1 MKSDPKTVTLRRTY
15 LVYFLVL
22 VFGIA
27 IITKTILVQT
37 KDSKQYKE
45 LAKQKEY
52 QQEPL
57 KANRGNIFAA
67 NGDLMATTVPIYH
80 TYFDSRVV
88 ADSIFN
94 KGIDSLCIQL
104 ADLFPKRNAEQW
116 KHYIMDARINKRQ
129 CTIARNVSLA
139 NFRKMQNFPI
149 FNAGIYTGGLAK
161 DEETKRIRPYNDLAG
176 CIVGFVNT
184 IDGKT
189 SYGGLEA
196 TYNEY
201 LKGQD
206 GHRLVRRI
214 HHWGSIPV
222 ESEDNVDP
230 KDGADIVTT
239 IDVKLQDIVESA
251 LHNTMTTHKAQQG
264 CAILMDVET
273 GYIRAIAN
281 LQRND
286 ETGEY
291 EETYNFALSARY
303 EPGSVFKIASMIVLL
318 NNHPEIELDD
328 KVNIGTGPIKFSNRV
343 MRDDHSFAK
352 SGICTV
358 QEVIEQSSNKGTA
371 VLITKNFITH
381 PEKYVDGLYDLG
393 LNKKIGTGFAS
404 EISPYI
410 KHPND
415 KDKQGRKVWSNVS
428 LPWMSIGYEVNVTP
442 LQLITL
448 YNAIANGG
456 KMMKPQ
462 FVTEVRNGNQII
474 EKNEP
479 IVLNPQ
485 IASAESIGKLQT
497 MLEGVTVRGTARRQ
511 FEGCSFP
518 VAGKTGTA
526 QYCDPKL
533 KYKYREPNVPHKL
546 YNTTFVGYF
555 PADKPKYSCIVV
567 VSRARGPRWAAGSVS
582 APGFREIAEKVYAHH
597 YGILDDNSKSEKG
610 NISYTS
616 PVIMKNDQTHT
627 FLEGTNQSYV
637 DISND
642 TEWVTVESNAE
653 GVKLI
658 NDAIITRDIVP
669 NVVGMSVTD
678 AVYLLEGMGIETRFN
693 GQGIVTEQSLQAG
706 DSIKGKCV
714 MNLKLAMK

>member
-1 MKSDPKTVTLRRTY
+1 
-15 LVYFLVL
+15 
-22 VFGIA
+22 
-27 IITKTILVQT
+27 
-37 KDSKQYKE
+37 
-45 LAKQKEY
+45 
-52 QQEPL
+52 
-57 KANRGNIFAA
+57 
-67 NGDLMATTVPIYH
+67 
-80 TYFDSRVV
+80 
-88 ADSIFN
+88 
-94 KGIDSLCIQL
+94 
-104 ADLFPKRNAEQW
+104 
-116 KHYIMDARINKRQ
+116 
-129 CTIARNVSLA
+129 
-139 NFRKMQNFPI
+139 
-149 FNAGIYTGGLAK
+149 
-161 DEETKRIRPYNDLAG
+161 
-176 CIVGFVNT
+176 
-184 IDGKT
+184 
-189 SYGGLEA
+189 
-196 TYNEY
+196 
-201 LKGQD
+201 
-206 GHRLVRRI
+206 
-214 HHWGSIPV
+214 
-222 ESEDNVDP
+222 
-230 KDGADIVTT
+230 
-239 IDVKLQDIVESA
+239 
-251 LHNTMTTHKAQQG
+251 
-264 CAILMDVET
+264 
-273 GYIRAIAN
+273 
-281 LQRND
+281 
-286 ETGEY
+286 
-291 EETYNFALSARY
+291 
-303 EPGSVFKIASMIVLL
+303 
-318 NNHPEIELDD
+318 
-328 KVNIGTGPIKFSNRV
+328 
-343 MRDDHSFAK
+343 
-352 SGICTV
+352 
-358 QEVIEQSSNKGTA
+358 
-371 VLITKNFITH
+371 
-381 PEKYVDGLYDLG
+381 
-393 LNKKIGTGFAS
+393 
-404 EISPYI
+404 
-410 KHPND
+410 
-415 KDKQGRKVWSNVS
+415 
-428 LPWMSIGYEVNVTP
+428 
-442 LQLITL
+442 
-448 YNAIANGG
+448 
-456 KMMKPQ
+456 MKPQ

-678 AVYLLEGMGIETRFN
+678 AVYLLESMGIETRFN